1 MRSVEVETDKPP
13 ISFRACPAA
22 GIGEEEVSM
31 PAKRKTTKS
40 KPKLKA
46 VMKKKVAKKK
56 KK

>member
-1 MRSVEVETDKPP
+1 VETVKPP

-22 GIGEEEVSM
+22 GREEEEVSM

-46 VMKKKVAKKK
+46 VMKKKAGKKK